1 MLITLL
7 MLLSI
12 IMCIVCWK
20 QADNYEPGS
29 LLWLLFVFFSSWNA
43 VEVLNFILN

>member
-1 MLITLL
+1 MYLLILL
-7 MLLSI
+7 NV

-29 LLWLLFVFFSSWNA
+29 LFWLLFMFCSSWNA
-43 VEVLNFILN
+43 VEVLDFLMR